1 MDLGPPELI
10 LILVAVLVL
19 FGGSKLPQ
27 LARSI
32 GRAKVEF
39 ERASKGEDAP
49 DDGSDR
55 RATVDHA
62 SHPAGGDSTS

>member
-32 GRAKVEF
+32 GKAKVEF
-39 ERASKGEDAP
+39 ERAAKGETTP
-49 DDGSDR
+49 DDASDR
-55 RATVDHA
+55 RAVDHA

>member
-10 LILVAVLVL
+10 LIVIAVLVL

-32 GRAKVEF
+32 GKAKVEF
-39 ERASKGEDAP
+39 ERAAKGEVSPDDAP
-49 DDGSDR
+49 
-55 RATVDHA
+55 VEHA
-62 SHPAGGDSTS
+62 SDSTS

>member
-10 LILVAVLVL
+10 LIVIAVLVL

-39 ERASKGEDAP
+39 ERAAKGEPSP
-49 DDGSDR
+49 DDVHS
-55 RATVDHA
+55 
-62 SHPAGGDSTS
+62 DSTS